1 MYTCIRSVK
10 ISWAYAMHKGLPHF
24 ILKTSI
30 PSRGFCFPSSL
41 FLFQTYLTR
50 FARESLFPSSSRFPT
65 RSTMLARARY
75 RRIEQ
80 HNIYERCALCQ
91 LVTHTAEK
99 EWSKKSP
106 GTVLSIRTHFLSLYN
121 AAPRLVFE
129 KILCTWLRQRWN
141 STHIEA
147 VKNRA
152 SPFASRIVPVFACEC
167 QATTKIERQAEESDL
182 NSDVTKI
189 QRFSFLKQ
197 NQGKEESRIEAS
209 KDKR

>member
-99 EWSKKSP
+99 EWSKKKS
-106 GTVLSIRTHFLSLYN
+106 R
-121 AAPRLVFE
+121 
-129 KILCTWLRQRWN
+129 N
-141 STHIEA
+141 STFDPYPFFVSLQRRSSFSLWKNTLYLIA
-147 VKNRA
+147 STVKFNTHRSRKKSGLPFRVSNCPRICMRMPGHNENR
-152 SPFASRIVPVFACEC
+152 
-167 QATTKIERQAEESDL
+167 TTGG
-182 NSDVTKI
+182 
-189 QRFSFLKQ
+189 
-197 NQGKEESRIEAS
+197 GKWFELWRN
-209 KDKR
+209 